1 MDEIEAYQCAW
12 KTCLELI
19 YDRNYQYDELY
30 NTLNLDEFK
39 YLITSNNLNV
49 IGKNIENNKIIYIKF
64 ITLNKIRSS
73 SIKEII
79 NEIIKEISDNSEY
92 DIILVL
98 KNKPSTI
105 IQKIEKDKDYSNIQ
119 IMYLK
124 QLMYNPTKHKLVPK
138 HTKISQQELSK
149 IMDFYSIASKNQ
161 LPIIL
166 KDDPIVRYYNFKT
179 GDVLKIN
186 ASLGSLNTN
195 YHSYRCVR

>member
-1 MDEIEAYQCAW
+1 
-12 KTCLELI
+12 
-19 YDRNYQYDELY
+19 
-30 NTLNLDEFK
+30 
-39 YLITSNNLNV
+39 
-49 IGKNIENNKIIYIKF
+49 
-64 ITLNKIRSS
+64 
-73 SIKEII
+73 
-79 NEIIKEISDNSEY
+79 
-92 DIILVL
+92 
-98 KNKPSTI
+98 
-105 IQKIEKDKDYSNIQ
+105 
-119 IMYLK
+119 MYLK